1 MATMMRRLGNGTFG
15 DANDELIQ
23 AGSRRYPNLP
33 EEGATRLALSFVTVR
48 YSDELEQNLMR
59 SYCVRDPRNELIV
72 VDNRDD
78 VFFESLSQA
87 FLSGIERA
95 RHEIVVLVHEDV
107 LLLPGWQ
114 TAFERSLSEL
124 ERFDPEWGLLGA
136 AGWTADSAPRGHW
149 SDPYNYS
156 KHFGDRR
163 FDEVAHVDEH
173 IMVLRRS
180 DGALLD
186 SLLPSIHNIGRDMA
200 LTLRSRGR
208 RSYVVDAPTVHKYA
222 DAEGRLIQTPS
233 DSPKILTRTSLT
245 WLAAKACSDD
255 YLARKWRAVL
265 APREEAPDASISEA
279 ERMRMMGA
287 PVILLARGG
296 SGSRLLSRVC
306 GQLFLG
312 NEVSGSGDTLE
323 LAIPIY
329 KAVIAKY
336 RCPTAGQAER
346 SSQEIERAAYRMLER
361 AGFPA
366 RWGFKVPE
374 AMLLVDELAAA
385 FPSARFLFLVRD
397 PLSTCLRRTHMT
409 ARLDNEIG
417 RALLP
422 VAYGHVGRRI
432 DAILQDSPAE
442 HMAFTTVHQVEMVIQ
457 FLRRLPPARYLTVR
471 FEDLL
476 RKPRATEERV
486 IAWLDDVALG
496 LRNPVRPSP
505 LEREIDLRRAA
516 HPAVEYPEVVQR
528 RVAALLER
536 LRRQLGYAS

>member
-1 MATMMRRLGNGTFG
+1 MARMMRPLGNGTFG
-15 DANDELIQ
+15 DANDGLIQ

-114 TAFERSLSEL
+114 AAFERSLSEL

-136 AGWTADSAPRGHW
+136 AGGTADGAPRGHW
-149 SDPYNYS
+149 SDPHKYS
-156 KHFGDRR
+156 KHFGDRP
-163 FDEVAHVDEH
+163 FDEVAWVDEH
-173 IMVLRRS
+173 IMMLRRS

-186 SLLPSIHNIGRDMA
+186 SLLPSIHNIGHDLS
-200 LTLRSRGR
+200 LTLRSRCR
-208 RSYVVDAPTVHKYA
+208 RIYVVDAPTIHKYA
-222 DAEGRLIQTPS
+222 DATGRLIQTLP
-233 DSPKILTRTSLT
+233 DSPKIRARTSLT

-255 YLARKWRAVL
+255 YLARKWHAVL

-279 ERMRMMGA
+279 ERMRMGA

-336 RCPTAGQAER
+336 RCRTAGQAER

-366 RWGFKVPE
+366 RWGFKLPE

-397 PLSTCLRRTHMT
+397 PISTCLRRTHMT

-422 VAYGHVGRRI
+422 VAYRHVGRRI

-442 HMAFTTVHQVEMVIQ
+442 HMAFTTMHQVETVIQ
-457 FLRRLPPARYLTVR
+457 FLRRLPPARHFTVR

-476 RKPRATEERV
+476 GKPRETEERV
-486 IAWLDDVALG
+486 TAWLDDVALG
-496 LRNPVRPSP
+496 LRTPVRPSP
-505 LEREIDLRRAA
+505 LEREIDLHRAA
-516 HPAVEYPEVVQR
+516 HPVVAYPEVVQR
-528 RVAALLER
+528 HVAALLEP
-536 LRRQLGYAS
+536 LRRQLGYAA